1 MNKTRVL
8 SIDFDY
14 FQRVSEDTLKKCYPD
29 GIDNGTE
36 ISKVVWASHYADK
49 RQAELL
55 EQVGINED
63 ELTLAKQMLTRQ
75 KKGVP
80 VLVTNSHR
88 HIYDFIHDYVEK
100 SKGLIVTNV
109 DMHHDFENDN
119 SRVDCGNWIGFLN
132 KEYEHFKW
140 NWIMNEVTDDMYG
153 LQKGFSQDLI
163 RTSLAEIADE
173 SYDMVFI
180 CRSDIWTPPH
190 LDKYFD
196 DLLKTAIRHFDK
208 VLAEQAVSSPR
219 EIDDI
224 IKSIKFH
231 TQQYEKKNTD
241 RKEIS
246 YEI

>member
-75 KKGVP
+75 KKDAP

-88 HIYDFIHDYVEK
+88 HIYDFIHDYVEE

-119 SRVDCGNWIGFLN
+119 SRVDCGNWIGFLS

-140 NWIMNEVTDDMYG
+140 NWIMNEVTEDMYG
-153 LQKGFSQDLI
+153 LKEGFSQDLI
-163 RTSLAEIADE
+163 RTSL
-173 SYDMVFI
+173 
-180 CRSDIWTPPH
+180 TPPH

-196 DLLKTAIRHFDK
+196 DLLKTATRHFDK

-231 TQQYEKKNTD
+231 AQQYE
-241 RKEIS
+241 RG
-246 YEI
+246 